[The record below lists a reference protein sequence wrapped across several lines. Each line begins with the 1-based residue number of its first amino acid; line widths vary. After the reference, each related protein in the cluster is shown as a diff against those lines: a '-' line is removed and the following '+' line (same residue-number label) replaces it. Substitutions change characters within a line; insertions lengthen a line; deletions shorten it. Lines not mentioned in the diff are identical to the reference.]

1 MIAVERAAIVAAARG
16 WLGTPFHHQASL
28 QGVGCDCLGLL
39 RGVYRDLY
47 GSEPEVPP
55 AYSRLCA
62 DRAGTETLAEAAC
75 CHLRPLACGLERP
88 GDVLLFRWRPH
99 LPARHC
105 AIMSG
110 DDTLIHA
117 QDGAAVTEVPF
128 TLWWRRRLSHVFSFP
143 EVID

>member
-47 GSEPEVPP
+47 GSEPEVPR

-62 DRAGTETLAEAAC
+62 DRAGTEALAEAAC
-75 CHLRPLACGLERP
+75 RHLRPLACGLERP

-117 QDGAAVTEVPF
+117 QDGAAVTEVAF
-128 TLWWRRRLSHVFSFP
+128 TPWWRRRLSHVFSFP